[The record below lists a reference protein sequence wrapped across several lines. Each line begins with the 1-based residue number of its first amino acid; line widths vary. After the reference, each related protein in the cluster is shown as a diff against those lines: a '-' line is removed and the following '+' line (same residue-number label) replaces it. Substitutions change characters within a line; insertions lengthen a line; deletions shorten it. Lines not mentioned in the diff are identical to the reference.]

1 MFEQRIYEIVEDFL
15 ETAVVVEDDPR
26 PLSRRSTPEASS
38 VGVPAR
44 TIRGREQYTLDTSPT
59 TEALEAEQQDHP
71 LEAKALIDAFA
82 ALGIVCSL
90 IAPEKGSDVESQFL
104 KVAARAD
111 LIVLDWQ
118 IHRDHGGCAK
128 QLLKALVAQDRDAE
142 CKRLRL
148 VALYS
153 GEDRLDEKIDELRRH
168 LDLPA
173 TAKTGDL
180 TLTHSN
186 LRIAAFN
193 KPLGASAAQ
202 SGPAHHV
209 AETKLPGK
217 LVSEFARLTDGIV
230 PAVTLAALTAVRA
243 DTHRLLL
250 ALSARLDV
258 GYLGHRAVSHQP
270 DDASGHIVD
279 MVAAEIGSVI
289 NEADPGK
296 HAGMPMIDAWLA
308 RERGADPPLRSGSVT
323 EPSFAFSHED
333 VDQILRVGLGDDH
346 LEHHTK
352 PNVLNEK
359 KLKRIRK
366 TAANLFTSDAATGHD
381 SADAFSMRMA
391 VRTIYSRSARAL
403 RLGTIVC
410 RDGQYLL
417 CVQPRCD
424 SVRIQGEERH
434 FLFLPLKRSA
444 GDGSYDMV
452 VDCPRPDSEL
462 IRLRVELK
470 PYELLRFEFKGG
482 ENGTVQAKPADDETW
497 AFADTSETPCTW
509 IAELKP
515 EFGQRVAAML
525 ATAIARVGLSESE
538 QLRLSQG

>member
-1 MFEQRIYEIVEDFL
+1 MEE
-15 ETAVVVEDDPR
+15 
-26 PLSRRSTPEASS
+26 
-38 VGVPAR
+38 
-44 TIRGREQYTLDTSPT
+44 SPT

-71 LEAKALIDAFA
+71 LEANTLIDAFA

-90 IAPEKGSDVESQFL
+90 IVPEKGSDVESRFL

-118 IHRDHGGCAK
+118 IHRDEGACAK
-128 QLLKALVAQDRDAE
+128 RLLKALLKEDRNAE

-153 GEDRLDEKIDELRRH
+153 GEDRLDGKIDELQRH

-173 TAKTGDL
+173 EARTGDL
-180 TLTHSN
+180 TLMYNN

-209 AETKLPGK
+209 AETKLPGE

-250 ALSARLDV
+250 ALSSRLDL
-258 GYLGHRAVSHQP
+258 GYLGHRAVSPQP
-270 DDASGHIVD
+270 DDASDHIVE

-289 NEADPGK
+289 NEADPGR
-296 HAGMPMIDAWLA
+296 HAGTPVIDAWLS
-308 RERGADPPLRSGSVT
+308 RQRGAVPPLRSGSVT
-323 EPSFAFSHED
+323 EPLFEFSPED
-333 VDQILRVGLGDDH
+333 IDKILRLGLSDDN
-346 LEHHTK
+346 LKHHTK
-352 PNVLNEK
+352 PGLGEK
-359 KLKRIRK
+359 PLKRIRK
-366 TAANLFTSDAATGHD
+366 NAANLFTNDAATGHD

-403 RLGTIVC
+403 RLGTIVH
-410 RDGQYLL
+410 RDGQYML

-424 SVRIQGEERH
+424 SVRIRGKERH
-434 FLFLPLKRSA
+434 FLFLPLKPSA
-444 GDGSYDMV
+444 GDGPHDLV
-452 VDCPRPDSEL
+452 VDCPGRDNEL

-470 PYELLRFEFKGG
+470 PYELLRFQFLGEDNGG
-482 ENGTVQAKPADDETW
+482 VRAKPTNDATW
-497 AFADTSETPCTW
+497 AFADTSEMPFTW

-515 EFGQRVAAML
+515 EFGQRVAAKL
-525 ATAIARVGLSESE
+525 AAAIARVGLSESE

>member
-1 MFEQRIYEIVEDFL
+1 MTFEERIYKVVEDFL

-38 VGVPAR
+38 VTMPPRA
-44 TIRGREQYTLDTSPT
+44 IRGREQYTLEESPT

-71 LEAKALIDAFA
+71 LEAKTLIDAFA

-90 IAPEKGSDVESQFL
+90 IVPEKGSDIESRFL

-118 IHRDHGGCAK
+118 IHRDDGDCAK
-128 QLLKALVAQDRDAE
+128 RLLKALLEQDRDAE

-153 GEDRLDEKIDELRRH
+153 GEDRLDGKIDELQRH

-173 TAKTGDL
+173 EAKTGEL
-180 TLTHSN
+180 TIMYNN

-193 KPLGASAAQ
+193 KLPGASATQ
-202 SGPAHHV
+202 SGPAHRV
-209 AETKLPGK
+209 AETKLPGE

-250 ALSARLDV
+250 ALSSCLDL
-258 GYLGHRAVSHQP
+258 GYLGHRAVSPQP
-270 DDASGHIVD
+270 DDAADHIVE

-289 NEADPGK
+289 NEADPGR
-296 HAGMPMIDAWLA
+296 HAGTPMIDAWLS
-308 RERGADPPLRSGSVT
+308 RERAADPPLRSGSAT
-323 EPSFAFSHED
+323 EPLFAFSHED
-333 VDQILRVGLGDDH
+333 IDNILRLGLSDHNLGHHTQPGLG
-346 LEHHTK
+346 EK
-352 PNVLNEK
+352 P
-359 KLKRIRK
+359 LKRIRK
-366 TAANLFTSDAATGHD
+366 KAANLFTNDAATGD
-381 SADAFSMRMA
+381 ESADAFSMRMA

-410 RDGQYLL
+410 HDGRYML

-424 SVRIQGEERH
+424 SVRISGKERH
-434 FLFLPLKRSA
+434 FLSSRSS
-444 GDGSYDMV
+444 GRM
-452 VDCPRPDSEL
+452 
-462 IRLRVELK
+462 
-470 PYELLRFEFKGG
+470 
-482 ENGTVQAKPADDETW
+482 
-497 AFADTSETPCTW
+497 
-509 IAELKP
+509 
-515 EFGQRVAAML
+515 AMDRMSWSS
-525 ATAIARVGLSESE
+525 TARDLTARWCACA
-538 QLRLSQG
+538 